1 MDFYKDFKP
10 DLAPKEMLER
20 GVFGGSYFAGEIDEY
35 PKSWFKKAKISKEF
49 NKDLNYFKVKAGLS
63 FEEWKKKGW
72 IMKEDP
78 KGWFEWYCRFYMGR
92 RILDIDKI
100 QIKRWKAF
108 GPRHIGGIKKN
119 CDSMDLD
126 CRKVQRQALLQWAYN
141 PFF

>member
-10 DLAPKEMLER
+10 DLAPKEMLEL

-92 RILDIDKI
+92 RILDVDKI

-126 CRKVQRQALLQWAYN
+126 CRKVQRQALLQWAYK

>member
-10 DLAPKEMLER
+10 DLVPKEMLEL

>member
-1 MDFYKDFKP
+1 MVFYKDFKP
-10 DLAPKEMLER
+10 DLTPKEMLEY
-20 GVFGGSYFAGEIDEY
+20 GVFGGSYFNGQIDEY
-35 PKSWFKKAKISKEF
+35 PKIWFKKAKLSKEF

-63 FEEWKKKGW
+63 YEEWKKKGW

-92 RILDIDKI
+92 RIVDIDQI

-108 GPRHIGGIKKN
+108 GPRHIGGIRKN
-119 CDSMDLD
+119 CASMDLD
-126 CRKVQRQALLQWAYN
+126 CRKVQRQALIQWAYN

>member
-10 DLAPKEMLER
+10 DLTPKEMLEL
-20 GVFGGSYFAGEIDEY
+20 GVFGGAYFVGKIDEY
-35 PKSWFKKAKISKEF
+35 PKSWFKKSKISKKF

-63 FEEWKKKGW
+63 FEEWEKKGW

-108 GPRHIGGIKKN
+108 GPRHTGGIKKN

>member
-10 DLAPKEMLER
+10 DLAPKEMLEL
-20 GVFGGSYFAGEIDEY
+20 GVFGGSYFAGEINEY

-92 RILDIDKI
+92 RILDVDKI

-119 CDSMDLD
+119 CDSIDLD

>member
-10 DLAPKEMLER
+10 DLAPKEMLEL

>member
-10 DLAPKEMLER
+10 DLAPKEMLEL

-126 CRKVQRQALLQWAYN
+126 CRKVQRQALLQWAYK

>member
-10 DLAPKEMLER
+10 DLTPKEMLEL
-20 GVFGGSYFAGEIDEY
+20 GVFGGAYFVGKIDEY
-35 PKSWFKKAKISKEF
+35 PKSWFKKSKISKKF

>member
-1 MDFYKDFKP
+1 MDFYKEFKP
-10 DLAPKEMLER
+10 DLTPKEMLEL
-20 GVFGGSYFAGEIDEY
+20 GVFGGSYFDGEIDEY
-35 PKSWFKKAKISKEF
+35 PKLWFKKAKISKEF
-49 NKDLNYFKVKAGLS
+49 NKDFNYFKVKAGLS
-63 FEEWKKKGW
+63 FEEWEKKGW

-78 KGWFEWYCRFYMGR
+78 KGWFEWYCRFSMGR

-119 CDSMDLD
+119 CVSMDLD

>member
-10 DLAPKEMLER
+10 DLTPKEMLEY
-20 GVFGGSYFAGEIDEY
+20 GVFGGSYFNGQIDEY
-35 PKSWFKKAKISKEF
+35 PKIWFKKAKLSKKF

-63 FEEWKKKGW
+63 YEEWKKKGW

-92 RILDIDKI
+92 RIADIDQI

-108 GPRHIGGIKKN
+108 GPRHIGGISKN

>member
-1 MDFYKDFKP
+1 VDFYKDFKP
-10 DLAPKEMLER
+10 DLAPKEMLEL

>member
-10 DLAPKEMLER
+10 DLAPKEMLEL

-119 CDSMDLD
+119 CDSIDLD

>member
-1 MDFYKDFKP
+1 VDFYKDFKP
-10 DLAPKEMLER
+10 DLTPKEMLEL
-20 GVFGGSYFAGEIDEY
+20 GVFGGAYFVGKIDEY
-35 PKSWFKKAKISKEF
+35 PKSWFKKSKISKKF

-63 FEEWKKKGW
+63 FEEWEKKGW

-92 RILDIDKI
+92 RILDIDQI

>member
-10 DLAPKEMLER
+10 DLTPKEMLEY
-20 GVFGGSYFAGEIDEY
+20 GVFGGSYFNGQIDEY
-35 PKSWFKKAKISKEF
+35 PKIWFKKAKLSKEF

-63 FEEWKKKGW
+63 YEEWKKKGW

-92 RILDIDKI
+92 RIADIDQI

-108 GPRHIGGIKKN
+108 GPRHIGGITKN

>member
-10 DLAPKEMLER
+10 DLTPKEMLEL

-100 QIKRWKAF
+100 QIKRWKSF

>member
-10 DLAPKEMLER
+10 DLTPKEMLEL
-20 GVFGGSYFAGEIDEY
+20 GVFGGAYFVGKIDEY
-35 PKSWFKKAKISKEF
+35 PKSWFKKSKISKKF

-63 FEEWKKKGW
+63 FEEWEKKGW

-92 RILDIDKI
+92 RILDIDQI

>member
-10 DLAPKEMLER
+10 DLAPKEMLEL

-35 PKSWFKKAKISKEF
+35 PKSWLKKAKISKEF

>member
-1 MDFYKDFKP
+1 VDFYKEFKP
-10 DLAPKEMLER
+10 DLTPKEMLEY
-20 GVFGGSYFAGEIDEY
+20 GVFGGSYFDGQIDEY
-35 PKSWFKKAKISKEF
+35 PKSWFKKSKISQEF
-49 NKDLNYFKVKAGLS
+49 DKNLNYFKVKAGLS
-63 FEEWKKKGW
+63 YEEWKKKGW

-92 RILDIDKI
+92 RIAEIDQI

-119 CDSMDLD
+119 CASMDLD